1 MGQPWAQTKHTVGRA
16 TALTPPS
23 AHWNRPCLATIWACR
38 SPRSPCPE
46 AVLELRPVVGP
57 NDPHERLSVARRSW
71 ASSSIGLVCAT
82 SSRRV
87 CPTCLFP
94 CFPGH
99 IRASV
104 LRVAHY
110 AFHYVGQA
118 RQLIVYLSRSSIIMW
133 RLLISHSSP
142 TLFSIDH
149 VALQSSPSSRMPHL
163 NIPPSI
169 IRMYPP

>member
-1 MGQPWAQTKHTVGRA
+1 M
-16 TALTPPS
+16 
-23 AHWNRPCLATIWACR
+23 CC

-87 CPTCLFP
+87 CPTCRFP

-110 AFHYVGQA
+110 AFHYLGQA
-118 RQLIVYLSRSSIIMW
+118 RKLIVYLSRSSIIMW
-133 RLLISHSSP
+133 CLLIVFSYFSFLSNPLLHRSCRPPVESILPHASFEHSAEYHSHVP
-142 TLFSIDH
+142 TLVLF
-149 VALQSSPSSRMPHL
+149 Q
-163 NIPPSI
+163 
-169 IRMYPP
+169 